1 MDVIQVLSCHFFTHN
16 EDPWLNANKND
27 KQIMSKEDINNF
39 SLKIKKEY
47 AIENYEDIG
56 KYAEKM
62 FIMYKK
68 VHN

>member
-1 MDVIQVLSCHFFTHN
+1 MKYTPMIEQY
-16 EDPWLNANKND
+16 
-27 KQIMSKEDINNF
+27 
-39 SLKIKKEY
+39 LKIKKEY